1 MCLESPTGVRYI
13 FPNDIVPQGNRLA
26 KKRTV
31 QSRDWRLL
39 LQCRAAGGSDS
50 DLGVGGRAAPVG
62 LFSKRS
68 CDGRNKS

>member
-39 LQCRAAGGSDS
+39 LQCRAAGGSD
-50 DLGVGGRAAPVG
+50 LGVGGRAAPRRAGGFV
-62 LFSKRS
+62 FKTVVR
-68 CDGRNKS
+68 RP